1 RCRTSPQEKSA
12 EPPQPLRARQ
22 SASGNTSDSRAPMG
36 SPSHLALSLDHC
48 EPRRPSRVSNR
59 SSKVKIRQ
67 LANAGLMEIF
77 MVHHEA
83 ASRKGDAGFTM
94 EPVRAFD

>member
-1 RCRTSPQEKSA
+1 
-12 EPPQPLRARQ
+12 
-22 SASGNTSDSRAPMG
+22 
-36 SPSHLALSLDHC
+36 
-48 EPRRPSRVSNR
+48 
-59 SSKVKIRQ
+59 

-94 EPVRAFD
+94 EPVRAFDCGNATMTAIS